1 MNLTATAENGR
12 ARIELKG
19 TISKWRETE
28 AEFTSKIEQLIR
40 SGIKDVHIYI
50 NSPGGECFE
59 ANEIVN
65 VIKKFPGK
73 ITGEGGALV
82 ASAATYIAINCT
94 SFSMPANGL
103 FMIHQVSGGAC
114 GRVAD
119 IESALEVMRKLNEH
133 YLNAFLSKCTDK
145 NKIRDA
151 WEKGDYWMSAQ
162 EAKEN
167 GFVTEVTGKAKVDK
181 AMAQMITNCGY
192 TGEIEITDS
201 INNEKSKNDMD
212 LTMLTTRFGMDASTT
227 EAQFIAQVD
236 VWKRKADRVDMLER
250 QEEARKEQE
259 IENILNSAIKEK
271 RITADVRDDW
281 KANLTSNFDTA
292 KKLLDAIK
300 PVEMPEVHA
309 PSLTDTTN
317 KKFED
322 LQNDPEALKNIMEKN
337 PAEYERLLNDY
348 IKRNGK

>member
-28 AEFTSKIEQLIR
+28 AEFTSKVEELIK

-65 VIKKFPGK
+65 VIKRFPGK

-145 NKIRDA
+145 KKIRDA

-181 AMAQMITNCGY
+181 ATAQMITNCGY

-201 INNEKSKNDMD
+201 INNEKSK
-212 LTMLTTRFGMDASTT
+212 
-227 EAQFIAQVD
+227 
-236 VWKRKADRVDMLER
+236 
-250 QEEARKEQE
+250 
-259 IENILNSAIKEK
+259 
-271 RITADVRDDW
+271 
-281 KANLTSNFDTA
+281 
-292 KKLLDAIK
+292 
-300 PVEMPEVHA
+300 
-309 PSLTDTTN
+309 
-317 KKFED
+317 
-322 LQNDPEALKNIMEKN
+322 
-337 PAEYERLLNDY
+337 
-348 IKRNGK
+348 

>member
-28 AEFTSKIEQLIR
+28 AAFTAKVEELVK
-40 SGIKDVHIYI
+40 SGINDVHIYI

-65 VIKKFPGK
+65 VIKKFKGK

-82 ASAATYIAINCT
+82 ASAATYIAINCS

-114 GRVAD
+114 GKVAD
-119 IESALEVMRKLNEH
+119 IESTLAVMRKLNEH
-133 YLNAFLSKCTDK
+133 YLNTFLSKCTDK
-145 NKIRDA
+145 KKIKDA
-151 WEKGDYWMSAQ
+151 WDKGDYWMSAQ

-167 GFVTEVTGKAKVDK
+167 GFVTEITGKAKVDK
-181 AMAQMITNCGY
+181 TTAQMITNCGY
-192 TGEIEITDS
+192 TGEIEITDF
-201 INNEKSKNDMD
+201 INNEKSKKDMD
-212 LTMLTTRFGMDASTT
+212 VTMLATRFGMDANST

-236 VWKRKADRVDMLER
+236 VWKRKADRTEMLEK
-250 QEEARKEQE
+250 QDEERKEQE
-259 IENILNSAIKEK
+259 IEKILNDAVKER
-271 RITADVRDDW
+271 RITADVVDYW
-281 KANLTSNFDTA
+281 KANLTSNFDAT
-292 KKLLDAIK
+292 KKMLDAIK
-300 PVEMPEVHA
+300 PVEKPEVHA
-309 PSLTDTTN
+309 PGLTNTTG
-317 KKFED
+317 KKFEE
-322 LQNDPEALKNIMEKN
+322 LQDDPQALSELMDKN

-348 IKRNGK
+348 IKRGGK

>member
-28 AEFTSKIEQLIR
+28 AEFTSKVEQLIK

-65 VIKKFPGK
+65 VIKRFPGK

-82 ASAATYIAINCT
+82 ASAATYVAINCT

-114 GRVAD
+114 GKVAD
-119 IESALEVMRKLNEH
+119 IESTLEVMRKLNDH

-145 NKIRDA
+145 KKIKDA
-151 WEKGDYWMSAQ
+151 WDKGDYWMSAQ

-167 GFVTEVTGKAKVDK
+167 MER
-181 AMAQMITNCGY
+181 
-192 TGEIEITDS
+192 EP
-201 INNEKSKNDMD
+201 EKTFYFAFS
-212 LTMLTTRFGMDASTT
+212 GGST
-227 EAQFIAQVD
+227 
-236 VWKRKADRVDMLER
+236 
-250 QEEARKEQE
+250 
-259 IENILNSAIKEK
+259 
-271 RITADVRDDW
+271 
-281 KANLTSNFDTA
+281 
-292 KKLLDAIK
+292 
-300 PVEMPEVHA
+300 
-309 PSLTDTTN
+309 PSLMFDIWANEYKDCLLYTSFCQDV
-317 KKFED
+317 E
-322 LQNDPEALKNIMEKN
+322 LQCTKLSSQ
-337 PAEYERLLNDY
+337 
-348 IKRNGK
+348 

>member
-1 MNLTATAENGR
+1 MCISISTLPVAN
-12 ARIELKG
+12 AR
-19 TISKWRETE
+19 SQRDRERDQE
-28 AEFTSKIEQLIR
+28 
-40 SGIKDVHIYI
+40 V
-50 NSPGGECFE
+50 
-59 ANEIVN
+59 
-65 VIKKFPGK
+65 PGK

-145 NKIRDA
+145 KKIRDA

-181 AMAQMITNCGY
+181 ATAQMITNCGY

-309 PSLTDTTN
+309 PSLTDSTN
-317 KKFED
+317 KKV
-322 LQNDPEALKNIMEKN
+322 
-337 PAEYERLLNDY
+337 
-348 IKRNGK
+348 

>member
-119 IESALEVMRKLNEH
+119 IESECLPV
-133 YLNAFLSKCTDK
+133 
-145 NKIRDA
+145 
-151 WEKGDYWMSAQ
+151 
-162 EAKEN
+162 
-167 GFVTEVTGKAKVDK
+167 KVH
-181 AMAQMITNCGY
+181 G
-192 TGEIEITDS
+192 
-201 INNEKSKNDMD
+201 
-212 LTMLTTRFGMDASTT
+212 
-227 EAQFIAQVD
+227 
-236 VWKRKADRVDMLER
+236 
-250 QEEARKEQE
+250 QEENPGRLGEG
-259 IENILNSAIKEK
+259 
-271 RITADVRDDW
+271 R
-281 KANLTSNFDTA
+281 
-292 KKLLDAIK
+292 LLD
-300 PVEMPEVHA
+300 
-309 PSLTDTTN
+309 
-317 KKFED
+317 
-322 LQNDPEALKNIMEKN
+322 
-337 PAEYERLLNDY
+337 ERAGSEG
-348 IKRNGK
+348 KRLCDGSYRQGKSR

>member
-19 TISKWRETE
+19 TISKWRDTET
-28 AEFTSKIEQLIR
+28 EFTSKVEQLVK

-65 VIKKFPGK
+65 VIKKFPGN

-82 ASAATYIAINCT
+82 ASAATYIAINCS
-94 SFSMPANGL
+94 SFSMPENGL

-114 GRVAD
+114 GKVAE
-119 IESALEVMRKLNEH
+119 IETALEVMRRLNEH
-133 YLNAFLSKCTDK
+133 YLNAFLSKCKDK
-145 NKIRDA
+145 KKIKDA
-151 WEKGDYWMSAQ
+151 WDKGDYWMSAQ

-181 AMAQMITNCGY
+181 TTAQMITNCGY

-212 LTMLTTRFGMDASTT
+212 VKMLATRFGMDASST

-236 VWKRKADRVDMLER
+236 VWKRKADRVEMLEK
-250 QEEARKEQE
+250 QEEQRREKE
-259 IENILNSAIKEK
+259 IDDLLNLAVKEK
-271 RITADVRDDW
+271 RITADVRDSW
-281 KANLTSNFDTA
+281 KENLNSNFDAT
-292 KKLLDAIK
+292 KKMLDAIK
-300 PVEMPEVHA
+300 PLEMPDIHA
-309 PSLTDTTN
+309 PGLTNTTN

-322 LQNDPEALKNIMEKN
+322 LQDDPQALAELMDKN
-337 PAEYERLLNDY
+337 PDEYERLLNEY
-348 IKRNGK
+348 VKRNGK

>member
-19 TISKWRETE
+19 TISKWRDTET
-28 AEFTSKIEQLIR
+28 EFTSKVEQLVK

-65 VIKKFPGK
+65 VIKKFPGN

-82 ASAATYIAINCT
+82 ASAATYIAINCS
-94 SFSMPANGL
+94 SFSMPENGL

-114 GRVAD
+114 GKVAE
-119 IESALEVMRKLNEH
+119 IETALEVMRRLNEH
-133 YLNAFLSKCTDK
+133 YLNAFLSKCKDK
-145 NKIRDA
+145 KKIKDA
-151 WEKGDYWMSAQ
+151 WDKGDYWMSAQ

-181 AMAQMITNCGY
+181 TTAQMITNCGY

-201 INNEKSKNDMD
+201 INNEKLKNDMD
-212 LTMLTTRFGMDASTT
+212 VKMLATRFGMDASST

-236 VWKRKADRVDMLER
+236 VWKRKADRVEMLEK
-250 QEEARKEQE
+250 QEEQRREKE
-259 IENILNSAIKEK
+259 IDDLLNLAVKEK
-271 RITADVRDDW
+271 RITADVRDSW
-281 KANLTSNFDTA
+281 KENLNSNFDAT
-292 KKLLDAIK
+292 KKMLDAIK
-300 PVEMPEVHA
+300 PLEMPDIHA
-309 PSLTDTTN
+309 PGLTNTTN

-322 LQNDPEALKNIMEKN
+322 LQDDPQALAELMDKN
-337 PAEYERLLNDY
+337 PAEYERLLNEY
-348 IKRNGK
+348 VKRNGK